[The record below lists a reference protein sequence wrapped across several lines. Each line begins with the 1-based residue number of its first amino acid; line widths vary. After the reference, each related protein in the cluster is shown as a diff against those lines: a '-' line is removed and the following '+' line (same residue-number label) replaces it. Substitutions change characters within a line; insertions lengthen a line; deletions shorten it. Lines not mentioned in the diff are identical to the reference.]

1 MKCGPRVQR
10 RAQVA
15 QLVEQWTENPRV
27 GCSSQ
32 PLGTIFLIS
41 SIKHKVVRHIDSD
54 LHQFSKKLVTL
65 VSFPRFFFRSF
76 RCYLADGFCIGRE
89 NKLTME

>member
-1 MKCGPRVQR
+1 MKCGPSVQD

-32 PLGTIFLIS
+32 PLGTIFSMSYDVTVHPADAGMCKSCVTETKIS
-41 SIKHKVVRHIDSD
+41 AELVVSM
-54 LHQFSKKLVTL
+54 
-65 VSFPRFFFRSF
+65 
-76 RCYLADGFCIGRE
+76 A
-89 NKLTME
+89 LTAPTRLQPILEWPAPQR